1 LVVIALEARQQPY
14 SLEHAMHTN
23 SKTAFARGDRLTPED
38 LSLGEEARNVWL
50 TITENRQL
58 RDRLMKTP
66 LRHKVYRFR
75 RENDRSDPL
84 ELLSCFI
91 VIAAAC
97 GYPESTVR
105 LLLTHIESVIA
116 RCYTGNAHR
125 TIDELDL
132 EEGRLESEENELGL
146 RRRIAGETVSAEHLE
161 HEATLNE
168 LEANVQLERAKLLRR
183 MARTE
188 PRVLPFP
195 RTFARPMGVVS

>member
-1 LVVIALEARQQPY
+1 LVVIALEAWQQPY
-14 SLEHAMHTN
+14 SLEHTVHTN

>member
-1 LVVIALEARQQPY
+1 MEAWQQPY
-14 SLEHAMHTN
+14 SLEHTVHTN

>member
-1 LVVIALEARQQPY
+1 MEAWQQPY
-14 SLEHAMHTN
+14 SLEHTVHTN

-161 HEATLNE
+161 HEATLND